1 LLRRVPLTDEQT
13 LRLGQA
19 LQQVLVPGCS
29 APGDVYA
36 CGTPA
41 ADVMLARAEN
51 WYKRGSRTGLV
62 RAMYFFQLAG
72 NGDRSSACLERTL
85 WALSATVRAC
95 NILFQGLSFYP
106 DQPSQPIVG
115 YRLQWNGLLDETH
128 ERIRQRFA
136 LDDLSMYLA
145 PRHWPASYVNG
156 LAWRDKLGDPED
168 GADEDIV
175 PVGPIEPA
183 ACTLDEFREALRFAQ
198 DMLGAIRDPQFVAT
212 DPAAVALSTYTR
224 ALSAL
229 MSAIEISFKL
239 HDLALS
245 IALTAHQRGISVAA
259 RREHVTE
266 SVLQGCVNCLEGF
279 QSAAIDFHDLL
290 VSRTL
295 PRGYWLHLLELCV
308 WIDHQAREA
317 RDSVRAL
324 SALAVASPVNAP
336 IQQRLSSFDPNIFSK
351 AQAYALISA
360 LVQLENSTTSGS
372 GSESESG
379 GQYFA
384 YADPGDIAQLR
395 LRLAGMLSA
404 TAVGYQSADVAN
416 ERTRL
421 ALQAQKEFL
430 PHFPRSC

>member
-1 LLRRVPLTDEQT
+1 V
-13 LRLGQA
+13 
-19 LQQVLVPGCS
+19 
-29 APGDVYA
+29 
-36 CGTPA
+36 
-41 ADVMLARAEN
+41 
-51 WYKRGSRTGLV
+51 
-62 RAMYFFQLAG
+62 
-72 NGDRSSACLERTL
+72 
-85 WALSATVRAC
+85 
-95 NILFQGLSFYP
+95 
-106 DQPSQPIVG
+106 
-115 YRLQWNGLLDETH
+115 
-128 ERIRQRFA
+128 
-136 LDDLSMYLA
+136 
-145 PRHWPASYVNG
+145 
-156 LAWRDKLGDPED
+156 
-168 GADEDIV
+168 
-175 PVGPIEPA
+175 
-183 ACTLDEFREALRFAQ
+183 
-198 DMLGAIRDPQFVAT
+198 
-212 DPAAVALSTYTR
+212 
-224 ALSAL
+224 
-229 MSAIEISFKL
+229 SAIEVSFKL

-295 PRGYWLHLLELCV
+295 PRGYWLHLLDLCV

-336 IQQRLSSFDPNIFSK
+336 IQLRLSSFDSNIFSK

-360 LVQLENSTTSGS
+360 LVQLESFTSNGS
-372 GSESESG
+372 GFESESG

-384 YADPGDIAQLR
+384 YADPGNIAQLR

-421 ALQAQKEFL
+421 ALQAQREFL